1 MRKLKPR
8 NDFIDT
14 KDKKFRRTIDSVNEL
29 ARVFFEIYKLWL
41 ESGYAVRTMDI
52 TYLSQCTIRRN
63 NEGDVILMEDLLQ
76 EWY

>member
-1 MRKLKPR
+1 MCKVKPR

-14 KDKKFRRTIDSVNEL
+14 KDKKFRGPIDSVNEL

-41 ESGYAVRTMDI
+41 WSVYAVQTMNI